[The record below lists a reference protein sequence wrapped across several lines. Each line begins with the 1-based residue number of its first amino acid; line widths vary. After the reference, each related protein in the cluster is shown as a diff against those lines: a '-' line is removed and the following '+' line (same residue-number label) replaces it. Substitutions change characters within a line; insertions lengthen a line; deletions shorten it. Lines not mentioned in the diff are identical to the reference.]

1 MDVVT
6 DYAFDNC
13 YNLLDKPGFGR
24 DHFEMINTFA
34 KSFWIFMVFPVLV
47 GVAKGVP
54 MWVGRW
60 LGGPI
65 EKYMQMQKVG

>member
-13 YNLLDKPGFGR
+13 YNLLDKPGFGLEY
-24 DHFEMINTFA
+24 FEMVNTFA
-34 KSFWIFMVFPVLV
+34 KAFWIFMMWPVLV

-54 MWVGRW
+54 MWLGRR
-60 LGGPI
+60 LGGPMA
-65 EKYMQMQKVG
+65 EYMQMLKVG